1 MRAFANIRGVYLISK
16 SMDIMQNI
24 SSLAKRR
31 GFVFP
36 SSEIYG
42 GFGAI
47 YDYGHYGTL
56 LKNNIRD
63 AWWRAMVQMR
73 DDVVGLDSAIFMH
86 PMTWKASGHVDS
98 FDDPQVD
105 CRKCKARW
113 RADHILEAF
122 KIGRAHV

>member
-1 MRAFANIRGVYLISK
+1 MSEKNDVFEKIV
-16 SMDIMQNI
+16 
-24 SSLAKRR
+24 SLAKRR

-63 AWWRAMVQMR
+63 LWWKAMVQLR

-86 PMTWKASGHVDS
+86 PMVIRLTSHLRFLYSVHGAIAVGV
-98 FDDPQVD
+98 
-105 CRKCKARW
+105 RKRKKRPSV
-113 RADHILEAF
+113 E
-122 KIGRAHV
+122 GRF